1 MLIKKHSFS
10 RKIGIQIDSNSK
22 FRTFDLK
29 AVIFPRVIFSVL
41 IPLRKS
47 DSICQDDYAPVL
59 SVIERCIL
67 ATDLAQH
74 FRHLP
79 DITDLAARCRRDR
92 KQANLACDKDR
103 HTLQALLMTAA
114 DLVSDK
120 GMIFLLWIFY
130 FFPFSDETFFP
141 TFLRAP
147 YVMYG
152 LTFAITFPLKS
163 CT

>member
-1 MLIKKHSFS
+1 M
-10 RKIGIQIDSNSK
+10 
-22 FRTFDLK
+22 
-29 AVIFPRVIFSVL
+29 
-41 IPLRKS
+41 
-47 DSICQDDYAPVL
+47 L

-120 GMIFLLWIFY
+120 GRKIIFFCYGHFSIPPLLI
-130 FFPFSDETFFP
+130 SLFFP
-141 TFLRAP
+141 TVLHGMRAP
-147 YVMYG
+147 YVLHS
-152 LTFAITFPLKS
+152 LTFAKTFPLKS
-163 CT
+163 SLENRAP